1 MPRITEDKKEARRQQ
16 LLDAAR
22 TRLAGR
28 GYRDVSV
35 DEICSAAE
43 LSKGTFYGYFE
54 SKQAML
60 LALLDEEMGQLEQ
73 SLAEI
78 SSRPASKGETH
89 LREFTRGVLR
99 EAEDPGRVQ
108 LRADLW
114 ALATTDE
121 VVRSR
126 LNEAVAR
133 RRALLRD
140 ALDRMLERDDLR
152 LPREL
157 ANAVASILLALGDG
171 LVLHSAL
178 DPTAF
183 RWANI
188 RHALDILLTDAEP
201 NAGRRG

>member
-1 MPRITEDKKEARRQQ
+1 MPRISEDKKEARRQQ

-22 TRLAGR
+22 TLLAER
-28 GYRDVSV
+28 GYHDLSV
-35 DEICSAAE
+35 DDICAAAR
-43 LSKGTFYGYFE
+43 LSKGSFYGYFE

-60 LALLDEEMGQLEQ
+60 LALLDEEMGRLES

-78 SSRPASKGETH
+78 SSHAAPKGETH
-89 LREFTRGVLR
+89 LREFTRSVLR

-114 ALATTDE
+114 ALAATDE
-121 VVRSR
+121 VVHAR

-133 RRALLRD
+133 RRELLRS

-183 RWANI
+183 RWANV
-188 RHALDILLTDAEP
+188 RRALDMLLTGSEP
-201 NAGRRG
+201 NAVD

>member
-1 MPRITEDKKEARRQQ
+1 MPRISEDRKEARRQQ
-16 LLDAAR
+16 LLSAAR
-22 TRLAGR
+22 KLLAER
-28 GYRDVSV
+28 GYHDLSV
-35 DEICSAAE
+35 DDICSTAE
-43 LSKGTFYGYFE
+43 LSKGSFYGYFE
-54 SKQAML
+54 SKRAML
-60 LALLDEEMGQLEQ
+60 LALLDEEMGQLDR

-78 SSRPASKGETH
+78 ASRPAPKGETH
-89 LREFTRGVLR
+89 LREFTRSVLR

-133 RRALLRD
+133 RRELLRA
-140 ALDRMLERDDLR
+140 ALDRMLERDDLS

-183 RWANI
+183 RWANF
-188 RHALDILLTDAEP
+188 RRALDLLLMGIEP
-201 NAGRRG
+201 HAAD

>member
-1 MPRITEDKKEARRQQ
+1 MPRISEDRKEARRAQ

-22 TRLAGR
+22 AQLAEH
-28 GYRDVSV
+28 GYRDLSV
-35 DEICSAAE
+35 DEICGAAE
-43 LSKGTFYGYFE
+43 LSKGSFYGYFE

-60 LALLDEEMGQLEQ
+60 LALLDDEMSRLEE

-99 EAEDPGRVQ
+99 EAGDPSRVQ

-114 ALATTDE
+114 ALAATDE
-121 VVRSR
+121 TVRER
-126 LNEAVAR
+126 LFEAVAR
-133 RRALLRD
+133 RRELLRVT
-140 ALDRMLERDDLR
+140 LDRMLERDDLK

-183 RWANI
+183 RWANV
-188 RHALDILLTDAEP
+188 RRALDLLLAGAEP
-201 NAGRRG
+201 DDAS

>member
-1 MPRITEDKKEARRQQ
+1 MPQISEEKKEARRQQ

-22 TRLAGR
+22 ERLAER
-28 GYRDVSV
+28 GYRDLSV
-35 DEICSAAE
+35 DEICGAAN
-43 LSKGTFYGYFE
+43 LSKGSFYGYFE

-60 LALLDEEMGQLEQ
+60 LALLDEEMSRLEE

-78 SSRPASKGETH
+78 SSRPAPKGETH
-89 LREFTRGVLR
+89 LRQFARSVLR
-99 EAEDPGRVQ
+99 DAGDPGRVQ

-121 VVRSR
+121 VVRER
-126 LNEAVAR
+126 LIEAVSR
-133 RRALLRD
+133 RRELLRD
-140 ALDRMLERDDLR
+140 AVDRMLERDDLE

-183 RWANI
+183 RWTNI
-188 RHALDILLTDAEP
+188 RCALDLLLRSAEA
-201 NAGRRG
+201 NEIT